1 MNIRIVALAR
11 PVGTEGEEI
20 AQMTADKLGF
30 RFYDYQV
37 VQAAAQEAGVSPET
51 VSEAEH
57 TPSLLTRILEALA
70 RNPSMPVA
78 AWADPVPLASNPL
91 LTSTEYR
98 RFIED
103 VIRDLADQGEAV
115 LMGHGAPMVL
125 HDRNDTLKV
134 LTTGSLDQRAKRIA
148 DGMNADID
156 VGRRTVEKTDA
167 ERQDYFRRFY
177 NRAWLAAENY
187 DLCLN
192 TDRLTADQASS
203 LIAEM
208 AQMH

>member
-1 MNIRIVALAR
+1 MNIRIVAIAR
-11 PVGTEGEEI
+11 PVGTAGEEI
-20 AQMTADKLGF
+20 AQLAAEKLGF
-30 RFYDYQV
+30 RFFDYQV
-37 VQAAAQEAGVSPET
+37 VQTAAQEAGVSPET

-78 AWADPVPLASNPL
+78 AWADPVPLATSPL

-103 VIRDLADQGEAV
+103 VIRDLAEQGEAV
-115 LMGHGAPMVL
+115 LIGHGAPMVL
-125 HDRNDTLKV
+125 QGRSDTLKV
-134 LTTGSLDQRAKRIA
+134 LTSGSVEQRAERIA
-148 DGMNADID
+148 AGMNVD
-156 VGRRTVEKTDA
+156 VGTAQKTVVKTDA
-167 ERQDYFRRFY
+167 ERQDYFNRFY
-177 NRAWLAAENY
+177 NRSWLAVENY

-192 TDRLTADQASS
+192 TDRLTPDQAAT
-203 LIAEM
+203 LIAQA

>member
-1 MNIRIVALAR
+1 MNIRVVAIAR
-11 PVGTEGEEI
+11 PVGTAGEEI
-20 AQMTADKLGF
+20 AQLTAEKLGF
-30 RFYDYQV
+30 RFFDYQV
-37 VQAAAQEAGVSPET
+37 VQTAAQEAGVSPET

-78 AWADPVPLASNPL
+78 AWADPVPLATNPL

-98 RFIED
+98 SFIED

-125 HDRNDTLKV
+125 QGRDDALKV
-134 LTTGSLDQRAKRIA
+134 LTTGSTEQRAKRIA
-148 DGMNADID
+148 AGMNVDLDTARET
-156 VGRRTVEKTDA
+156 VTRTDS

-177 NRAWLAAENY
+177 NRAWLSAESY

-192 TDRLTADQASS
+192 TDRITPEQAAA
-203 LIAEM
+203 IITQT

>member
-1 MNIRIVALAR
+1 MNIRIVAIAR
-11 PVGTEGEEI
+11 PVGTAGEEI
-20 AQMTADKLGF
+20 AQMAASKMGF

-37 VQAAAQEAGVSPET
+37 VQTAAQEAGVSPET

-78 AWADPVPLASNPL
+78 AWADPVPLATNPL

-103 VIRDLADQGEAV
+103 VIRDLAEQGGAV

-125 HDRNDTLKV
+125 QGRSDTLKV
-134 LTTGSLDQRAKRIA
+134 LTTGSTEQRAQRIA
-148 DGMNADID
+148 SGMNVD
-156 VGRRTVEKTDA
+156 VQTARKTVERTDA
-167 ERQDYFRRFY
+167 ERVDYFRRFY
-177 NRAWLAAENY
+177 NRSWLAAENY

-192 TDRLTADQASS
+192 TDRLTPEEAAT
-203 LIAEM
+203 LIAQL

>member
-1 MNIRIVALAR
+1 MNIRVVAVAR
-11 PVGTEGEEI
+11 PVGTAGEEI
-20 AQMTADKLGF
+20 AQLTAEKLGF

-37 VQAAAQEAGVSPET
+37 VQTAAQEAGVSPET

-78 AWADPVPLASNPL
+78 AWADPVPLATNPL

-115 LMGHGAPMVL
+115 LIGHGAPMVL
-125 HDRNDTLKV
+125 QGRSDTLKV
-134 LTTGSLDQRAKRIA
+134 LTTGSTEQRAQRIA
-148 DGMNADID
+148 DGMNVNVESA
-156 VGRRTVEKTDA
+156 RRTVEKTDS

-177 NRAWLAAENY
+177 NRAWLATENY

-192 TDRLTADQASS
+192 TDRLTPDQAAT
-203 LIAEM
+203 LIAQT

>member
-11 PVGTEGEEI
+11 PVGTAGEEI
-20 AQMTADKLGF
+20 AQLTADKLGF

-103 VIRDLADQGEAV
+103 VIRDLADQGEGV

-125 HDRNDTLKV
+125 HDRSDTLKV
-134 LTTGSLDQRAKRIA
+134 LTTGSLELRAKRIA
-148 DGMNADID
+148 EGMNADID
-156 VGRRTVEKTDA
+156 TGRRTVEKTDA
-167 ERQDYFRRFY
+167 ERQDYFKRFY
-177 NRAWLAAENY
+177 NRAWLASENY

-192 TDRLTADQASS
+192 TDRLTADQAST

>member
-1 MNIRIVALAR
+1 MNIRTVAIAR
-11 PVGTEGEEI
+11 PVGTAGEEI
-20 AQMTADKLGF
+20 GQLAATKLGF
-30 RFYDYQV
+30 WFYDYQV
-37 VQAAAQEAGVSPET
+37 VQTAAQEAGVSPET

-78 AWADPVPLASNPL
+78 AWADPVPLATNPL

-115 LMGHGAPMVL
+115 LMGHGAPMIL
-125 HDRNDTLKV
+125 QERTDTLKV
-134 LTTGSLDQRAKRIA
+134 LTTGSSSLRAERIA
-148 DGMNADID
+148 SGMSVDIETARKT
-156 VGRRTVEKTDA
+156 VTRTDS
-167 ERQDYFRRFY
+167 ERSDYFRRFY
-177 NRAWLAAENY
+177 DRSWLDAENY

-192 TDRLTADQASS
+192 TDRLAPDEAAA
-203 LIAEM
+203 LIAQA

>member
-1 MNIRIVALAR
+1 MNIRIVAIAR
-11 PVGTEGEEI
+11 PVGTGGEEI
-20 AQMTADKLGF
+20 AQLTAEKLGF

-37 VQAAAQEAGVSPET
+37 VQTAAQEAGVSPET
-51 VSEAEH
+51 VSTAEH

-78 AWADPVPLASNPL
+78 AWADPVSLATNPL
-91 LTSTEYR
+91 LTSSEYR

-125 HDRNDTLKV
+125 QGRRDTLKV
-134 LTTGSLDQRAKRIA
+134 LTTGTTETRAHRIA
-148 DGMNADID
+148 TGMSVDIETATK
-156 VGRRTVEKTDA
+156 TVTKTDA
-167 ERQDYFRRFY
+167 ERQDYFKRFY
-177 NRAWLAAENY
+177 NRAWLASENY

-192 TDRLTADQASS
+192 TDRLTAEQAAS
-203 LIAEM
+203 IIVKT

>member
-11 PVGTEGEEI
+11 PVGTAGEEI
-20 AQMTADKLGF
+20 AQLTADKLGF

-115 LMGHGAPMVL
+115 LIGHGAPMVL
-125 HDRNDTLKV
+125 QGRADTLKV
-134 LTTGSLDQRAKRIA
+134 LTTGSTDQRAERIA
-148 DGMNADID
+148 GGMNID
-156 VGRRTVEKTDA
+156 VAAARKTVEKTDA

-177 NRAWLAAENY
+177 NRAWLATENY

-192 TDRLTADQASS
+192 TDRLTAEQASS

>member
-20 AQMTADKLGF
+20 AQLTADKLGF

-125 HDRNDTLKV
+125 QDRSDTLKV
-134 LTTGSLDQRAKRIA
+134 LTTGSLEQRAKRIA
-148 DGMNADID
+148 EGMNADIET
-156 VGRRTVEKTDA
+156 GRRTVEKTDA
-167 ERQDYFRRFY
+167 ERTDYFRRFY
-177 NRAWLAAENY
+177 NRTWLAAENY

>member
-1 MNIRIVALAR
+1 MNIRTIALAR
-11 PVGTEGEEI
+11 PVGTAGEEI
-20 AQMTADKLGF
+20 AQLTAAKLGF

-37 VQAAAQEAGVSPET
+37 VQTAAQEAGVSPET

-78 AWADPVPLASNPL
+78 AWADPVPLATNPL

-103 VIRDLADQGEAV
+103 VIHDLADQGEAV
-115 LMGHGAPMVL
+115 LMGHGAPMIL
-125 HDRNDTLKV
+125 RNRTDTLKV
-134 LTTGSLDQRAKRIA
+134 LTTGASDLRAERIA
-148 DGMNADID
+148 SGMNVDLATARKT
-156 VGRRTVEKTDA
+156 VARTDS
-167 ERQDYFRRFY
+167 ERVDYFRRFY
-177 NRAWLAAENY
+177 DRSWLDAENY

-192 TDRLTADQASS
+192 TDRLTPNEAAA
-203 LIAEM
+203 LIAQA